1 FTSGGV
7 VNQDGDANSAS
18 SSAARGTLIK
28 LFGTGQGP
36 VSPAVADGDAAP
48 SEPGASTVAVPTSDG
63 QTCLTQ
69 QPSVCVAIGNV
80 FGDVQ
85 FSGLAPGMGGVW
97 QITVRLPLNATTGNA
112 VPVRAV
118 INGMPTNI
126 LPVAIR

>member
-1 FTSGGV
+1 MY
-7 VNQDGDANSAS
+7 
-18 SSAARGTLIK
+18 
-28 LFGTGQGP
+28 
-36 VSPAVADGDAAP
+36 
-48 SEPGASTVAVPTSDG
+48 
-63 QTCLTQ
+63 
-69 QPSVCVAIGNV
+69 VCVAIGNV

-85 FSGLAPGMGGVW
+85 FSGLAPGMVGVW